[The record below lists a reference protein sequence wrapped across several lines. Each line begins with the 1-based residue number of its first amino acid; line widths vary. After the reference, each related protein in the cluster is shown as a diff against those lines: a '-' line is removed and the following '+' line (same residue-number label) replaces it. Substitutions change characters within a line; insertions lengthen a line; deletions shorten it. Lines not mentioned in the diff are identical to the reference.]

1 MILTASTIGYLSANT
16 ALFVLSSA
24 VMFKALAL
32 ASSWDFTKSTK
43 TQYENEK
50 VLHLLSTVIHFILY
64 FKIIL
69 TLYLFYMIDSL
80 TPFIKA
86 AMCGVG
92 VLNATNAGWELI
104 GLKIA
109 MLFAFLLWIATDKTD
124 KRMLNY
130 PFTKLKIWF
139 FIFIYLL
146 LLLEIALDFSVIFSL
161 DTQKVVSCCSVTF
174 SNTNVVGSFVL
185 PSWRVIAAVLGASFL
200 VHILFVNLSFMRY
213 KIFTWLSLLFSA
225 VFIVVGLFSII
236 YFVSP
241 YIYENPSHT
250 CPFCILQKEYYY
262 VGYGLY
268 ITLFLGSY
276 YGVEGAFKTVLLNQN
291 ATTQRIQSL
300 AFSLL
305 FALLCLWFIF
315 SYIFTNGVNLYG

>member
-1 MILTASTIGYLSANT
+1 MILTASTIGYLSASS
-16 ALFVLSSA
+16 ALFILSSA
-24 VMFKALAL
+24 VVFKALPL
-32 ASSWDFTKSTK
+32 IKRWDFTKSSAA
-43 TQYENEK
+43 QYENEK

-109 MLFAFLLWIATDKTD
+109 MLFAFLLWISSDKAD
-124 KRMLNY
+124 KQKLNY
-130 PFTKLKIWF
+130 PFTKLKIAF

-146 LLLEIALDFSVIFSL
+146 LVVEIVMDFSVIFSL

-185 PSWRVIAAVLGASFL
+185 PSWRVIAAVFTATIL
-200 VHILFVNLSFMRY
+200 VHILFVNLSFI
-213 KIFTWLSLLFSA
+213 KHTIFTWLSLLFSV
-225 VFIVVGLFSII
+225 VFIVVGLFGII

-268 ITLFLGSY
+268 ITLFLGSF
-276 YGVEGAFKTVLLNQN
+276 YGVESAFKRLLLNQN
-291 ATTQRIQSL
+291 GNAQRIKSL